1 LKVDFAVL
9 LRLHNA
15 TVEHQSNYL
24 GYGALGE
31 RLVAGVVALSADYQ
45 HVMLVQSSGKKSWVL
60 PKGGWEDDEA
70 TAADAAVR
78 EAWEEAGITGRI
90 ERDLGE
96 IEDLQGIGGGGKK
109 GERCCRYYC
118 FELVVEKEE
127 QTYPEV
133 SKRARAWCT
142 YEQARKALQ
151 SRPELLEALERSA
164 IAR

>member
-1 LKVDFAVL
+1 MPL
-9 LRLHNA
+9 LCNYGCTTLLF
-15 TVEHQSNYL
+15 EHQSNFP
-24 GYGALGE
+24 GYGAFGE
-31 RLVAGVVALSADYQ
+31 RLVAGVVALSTDYR
-45 HVMLVQSSGKKSWVL
+45 HVLLVQSSGKKSWVL

-70 TAADAAVR
+70 TSADAAVR

-96 IEDLQGIGGGGKK
+96 IEDLEGMGGGGKK
-109 GERCCRYYC
+109 GERCCRYYF

-127 QTYPEV
+127 KVYPEV

-142 YEQARKALQ
+142 YEQARQALQ